1 MKIENNFDLTNYNS
15 YKIKAACNRAFFPAN
30 EADFI
35 EIFKNSGLDNKVII
49 GGGYNIIFSKDH
61 YEEDFIMLGENYSS
75 ITLEPDNV
83 VVCEAGVSTIVLTEF
98 ALTNSLSGV
107 EIFYDIPSSLGGA
120 VVMNAGA
127 SGEEIKDILV
137 KVRYLDL
144 TDMKVK
150 EINKEDIGYEYRNS
164 LFQRET
170 NKVVLKVWL
179 QLHPKNA
186 DEIKDK
192 METVKEA
199 RWAKQPKEHPNAG
212 SVFKRP
218 PGHYVGPMIDELKL
232 KGFRIGGAEVS
243 KKHGGFIVNV
253 DNATGMDIIN
263 VIKHVQAMV
272 KERFGVD
279 LEIEQRII

>member
-15 YKIKAACNRAFFPAN
+15 YRIKAICNRAFFPEN
-30 EADFI
+30 EADFV
-35 EIFKNSGLDNKVII
+35 EIFKDSGLDNKVII
-49 GGGYNIIFSKDH
+49 GGGYNIIFSKDR
-61 YEEDFIMLGENYSS
+61 YEEDFIIVGESYSS
-75 ITLEPDNV
+75 ITLEEGNI
-83 VVCEAGVSTIVLTEF
+83 VVCEAGVSTIELTEF
-98 ALTNSLSGV
+98 AHANSLSGV

-144 TDMKVK
+144 ADMQVK
-150 EINKEDIGYEYRNS
+150 EIYKADIGYEYRNS

-170 NKVVLKVWL
+170 NQVVLKVWL
-179 QLHPKNA
+179 QLQPGDA
-186 DEIKDK
+186 EEIKNK

-199 RWAKQPKEHPNAG
+199 RWAKQPKEYPNAG

-218 PGHYVGPMIDELKL
+218 PGYYVGPMIDELQL
-232 KGFRIGGAEVS
+232 KGYRIGGAEVS
-243 KKHGGFIVNV
+243 KKHGGFIINV
-253 DNATGMDIIN
+253 DHATGQDIIG
-263 VIKHVQAMV
+263 VIKHVQSKV
-272 KERFGVD
+272 RERFNVD